1 MGLYLNELGRSFRR
15 NMGFWL
21 LMVLVLTLSIVLM
34 CSIYIDMLNNRQTKH
49 MYANKFTGQTIIYT
63 LFRNMNECTHMLQ
76 RQPEKIKSFYAFR
89 QAMREVSGIRT
100 YDAKIMQWNVE
111 DDWPD
116 LPNHVYAGYQNGQLP
131 QAPDGTPIK
140 SVDVLMISDEF
151 IDEYD
156 IQLSEGRYMSP
167 DSYRYESGKSV
178 DTLLGAAYKG
188 YFEIGDRMTLES
200 INTIELEVVGFIEPQ
215 SMYPEQSGTIQVL
228 DHIVVLPGFTSFG
241 AIEKSPILFES
252 MFALQLT
259 APIVIVE
266 DPMIDVFELVNL
278 MAARFDIPSLNTV
291 TVERG
296 SIDALKSISGQQFM
310 LTMIIALTVLA
321 VDVATLAILIGS
333 KIRNSVKT
341 YSIYMLSGGSPGQ
354 ILRMTMS
361 EIILQLAPASVLAL
375 NINTMMYTK
384 ISTDYWIKQYII
396 IVAIIAL
403 LTLTIAIQ
411 KIRGIKIAETIRRG
425 HA

>member
-1 MGLYLNELGRSFRR
+1 
-15 NMGFWL
+15 
-21 LMVLVLTLSIVLM
+21 
-34 CSIYIDMLNNRQTKH
+34 
-49 MYANKFTGQTIIYT
+49 
-63 LFRNMNECTHMLQ
+63 
-76 RQPEKIKSFYAFR
+76 
-89 QAMREVSGIRT
+89 
-100 YDAKIMQWNVE
+100 
-111 DDWPD
+111 
-116 LPNHVYAGYQNGQLP
+116 
-131 QAPDGTPIK
+131 
-140 SVDVLMISDEF
+140 MISDEF

-167 DSYRYESGKSV
+167 DSYRYESGKPV

-266 DPMIDVFELVNL
+266 DPTIDVFELVNL
-278 MAARFDIPSLNTV
+278 MAVQFDIPPLNTIQV
-291 TVERG
+291 QHEN
-296 SIDALKSISGQQFM
+296 INMLKSVTGQQFN
-310 LTMIIALTVLA
+310 LTVTLA
-321 VDVATLAILIGS
+321 LIVLLVDIATLSILIGS
-333 KIRNSVKT
+333 KIRSNMKA

-361 EIILQLAPASVLAL
+361 EILIQLVPAYFLAL
-375 NINTMMYTK
+375 NISILMYTVRFAGYYARLSIF
-384 ISTDYWIKQYII
+384 ISAFIL
-396 IVAIIAL
+396 L
-403 LTLTIAIQ
+403 LTLVIALQ
-411 KIRGIKIAETIRRG
+411 KTRRIRVAETIRRG
-425 HA
+425 HT

>member
-1 MGLYLNELGRSFRR
+1 MSLYLNELGRSFRR
-15 NMGFWL
+15 NMGYWL

-89 QAMREVSGIRT
+89 QAMREVPGIRT
-100 YDAKIMQWNVE
+100 YDAKIMQGNVE

-116 LPNHVYAGYQNGQLP
+116 LPNHVYAGYKDGQLP

-266 DPMIDVFELVNL
+266 DPTIDVFELVNL
-278 MAARFDIPSLNTV
+278 MAVQFDIPPLNTIQV
-291 TVERG
+291 QHEN
-296 SIDALKSISGQQFM
+296 INMLKSVTGQQFN
-310 LTMIIALTVLA
+310 LTVTLA
-321 VDVATLAILIGS
+321 LIVLFVDIATLSILIGS
-333 KIRNSVKT
+333 KIRSNMKA

-361 EIILQLAPASVLAL
+361 EILLQLVPAYFLAL
-375 NINTMMYTK
+375 NISILMYTVRFAGYYARLSIF
-384 ISTDYWIKQYII
+384 ISAFIL
-396 IVAIIAL
+396 L
-403 LTLTIAIQ
+403 LTLVIALQ
-411 KIRGIKIAETIRRG
+411 KTRRIRVAETIRRG